1 MNREMRV
8 GLVVFL
14 AIVFLGALVFVSGG
28 ARFRQYGY
36 SFGIVFPDAMG
47 LDTGAPVLVSGV
59 ESGKVVGIDLLEEGV
74 LVRVNVRSHVIVPLD
89 SRFIIDTGGLLGEP
103 RVKVTRGDSLE
114 NITEGD
120 TVSGTIPPSL
130 DEIMTDIKTSL
141 GGLQSTFSNINTF
154 LAKLSE
160 AAGEFQEFSKEA
172 RDQVKK
178 AGDSLAGLTE
188 NIDSM
193 VQENRGALMA
203 SLENLSQFL
212 GNLKKVVDQ
221 FDEGGT
227 SGQDLRQMILRIKG
241 AAESLE
247 ALSRK
252 IEVALFDDTAPAPSR
267 IQEVKE
273 MVGKANRIIS
283 GIEDLSFGGKVG
295 LYGGISGSGES
306 DMMGD
311 ISLWVKS
318 RSRKMGLLI
327 GADDIGGD
335 SKITAGLG
343 LHGDRWEFWGGAVRG
358 YPGAGFLLHPV
369 GPQGPLS
376 VIAQW
381 WNENGG
387 SWSLEGRYRFDESWG
402 IFYRYLDK
410 GDDSVGSLGFFYL
423 F

>member
-188 NIDSM
+188 DIDSM

-227 SGQDLRQMILRIKG
+227 SGQDLRR
-241 AAESLE
+241 
-247 ALSRK
+247 
-252 IEVALFDDTAPAPSR
+252 
-267 IQEVKE
+267 
-273 MVGKANRIIS
+273 
-283 GIEDLSFGGKVG
+283 
-295 LYGGISGSGES
+295 
-306 DMMGD
+306 
-311 ISLWVKS
+311 
-318 RSRKMGLLI
+318 
-327 GADDIGGD
+327 
-335 SKITAGLG
+335 
-343 LHGDRWEFWGGAVRG
+343 
-358 YPGAGFLLHPV
+358 
-369 GPQGPLS
+369 
-376 VIAQW
+376 
-381 WNENGG
+381 
-387 SWSLEGRYRFDESWG
+387 
-402 IFYRYLDK
+402 
-410 GDDSVGSLGFFYL
+410 
-423 F
+423 

>member
-8 GLVVFL
+8 GRVVFL
-14 AIVFLGALVFVSGG
+14 AIVCLGALVFVSGG

-188 NIDSM
+188 DIDSM

>member
-28 ARFRQYGY
+28 ARFRQHGY

-59 ESGKVVGIDLLEEGV
+59 ESGKVVGIDLLKEGV
-74 LVRVNVRSHVIVPLD
+74 LVRVNVKSHVIVPLD

-120 TVSGTIPPSL
+120 AVSGTIPPSL

-141 GGLQSTFSNINTF
+141 GGLQSTFSNINIF

-172 RDQVKK
+172 RDQVKRD
-178 AGDSLAGLTE
+178 GDSLTGLTG
-188 NIDSM
+188 NIDTM
-193 VQENRGALMA
+193 VQENRAALMA
-203 SLENLSQFL
+203 SLENLSQLL
-212 GNLKKVVDQ
+212 GNLKKVVNQ

-227 SGQDLRQMILRIKG
+227 SGQDLRQMILKIKG

-252 IEVALFDDTAPAPSR
+252 IDVALFDDGVSTPSR
-267 IQEVKE
+267 IQEIKE
-273 MVGKANRIIS
+273 MVGKANKIIS
-283 GIEDLSFGGKVG
+283 GIEDLSFEGKVG
-295 LYGGISGSGES
+295 LYGGVSGSNES
-306 DMMGD
+306 DIMGD
-311 ISLWVKS
+311 FSLWIKS
-318 RSRKMGLLI
+318 RSRRMGLLI
-327 GADDIGGD
+327 GADDIGD
-335 SKITAGLG
+335 DPKVTAGLG
-343 LHGDRWEFWGGAVRG
+343 LHSDRWTFWGGAVRG
-358 YPGAGFLLHPV
+358 
-369 GPQGPLS
+369 
-376 VIAQW
+376 
-381 WNENGG
+381 
-387 SWSLEGRYRFDESWG
+387 
-402 IFYRYLDK
+402 
-410 GDDSVGSLGFFYL
+410 
-423 F
+423 

>member
-14 AIVFLGALVFVSGG
+14 AIVFLGSLVFVSGG
-28 ARFRQYGY
+28 ARFRQHGY

-59 ESGKVVGIDLLEEGV
+59 ESGKVVGIELLKEGV

-120 TVSGTIPPSL
+120 AVSGTIPPSL

-160 AAGEFQEFSKEA
+160 AAGEFQEFSREA
-172 RDQVKK
+172 RDQVKR
-178 AGDSLAGLTE
+178 AGDSLTGLTE
-188 NIDSM
+188 NIDSL

-227 SGQDLRQMILRIKG
+227 SGQDLRQMIVRIKG

-283 GIEDLSFGGKVG
+283 DIEDLSFEGKVG
-295 LYGGISGSGES
+295 LYRGVSGSSES
-306 DMMGD
+306 DIMGD
-311 ISLWVKS
+311 VSLWVKS
-318 RSRKMGLLI
+318 RSRKMGFLI

-335 SKITAGLG
+335 PKVTAGLG
-343 LHGDRWEFWGGAVRG
+343 LHGDRWGFWGGAVRG

-369 GPQGPLS
+369 GSQGPLS

-387 SWSLEGRYRFDESWG
+387 SWSLEGRYRFNDSWG
-402 IFYRYLDK
+402 LFYRYLEK
-410 GDDSVGSLGFFYL
+410 GDDSVGSVGFFYL

>member
-28 ARFRQYGY
+28 VRFRQHGY

-59 ESGKVVGIDLLEEGV
+59 ESGKVVGIDLLKEGV
-74 LVRVNVRSHVIVPLD
+74 LVRVNVKSHVIVPLD

-120 TVSGTIPPSL
+120 AVSGTIPPSL

-141 GGLQSTFSNINTF
+141 GGLQSTFSNINIF

-172 RDQVKK
+172 RDQVKR
-178 AGDSLAGLTE
+178 AGDSLTGLTG
-188 NIDSM
+188 NIDTM
-193 VQENRGALMA
+193 VQENRAALMA
-203 SLENLSQFL
+203 SLENLSQLL
-212 GNLKKVVDQ
+212 GNLKKVVNQ

-227 SGQDLRQMILRIKG
+227 SGQDLRQMILKIKG

-252 IEVALFDDTAPAPSR
+252 IDVALFDDGVSTPSR
-267 IQEVKE
+267 IQEIKE
-273 MVGKANRIIS
+273 MVGKANKIIS
-283 GIEDLSFGGKVG
+283 GIEDLSFEGKVG
-295 LYGGISGSGES
+295 LYGGVSGSNES
-306 DMMGD
+306 DIMGD
-311 ISLWVKS
+311 FSLWIKS
-318 RSRKMGLLI
+318 RSRRMGLLI
-327 GADDIGGD
+327 GADDIGD
-335 SKITAGLG
+335 DPKVTAGLG
-343 LHGDRWEFWGGAVRG
+343 LHSDRWTFWGGAVRG
-358 YPGAGFLLHPV
+358 YPGAGFLWHPV
-369 GPQGPLS
+369 GSQGPFS

-381 WNENGG
+381 WNESGG
-387 SWSLEGRYRFDESWG
+387 SWSLEGRYRFDKNWG
-402 IFYRYLDK
+402 LFYRYLEK
-410 GDDSVGSLGFFYL
+410 GDDNVGAVGFFYL

>member
-1 MNREMRV
+1 M
-8 GLVVFL
+8 
-14 AIVFLGALVFVSGG
+14 
-28 ARFRQYGY
+28 
-36 SFGIVFPDAMG
+36 
-47 LDTGAPVLVSGV
+47 
-59 ESGKVVGIDLLEEGV
+59 
-74 LVRVNVRSHVIVPLD
+74 
-89 SRFIIDTGGLLGEP
+89 
-103 RVKVTRGDSLE
+103 
-114 NITEGD
+114 
-120 TVSGTIPPSL
+120 
-130 DEIMTDIKTSL
+130 
-141 GGLQSTFSNINTF
+141 
-154 LAKLSE
+154 
-160 AAGEFQEFSKEA
+160 
-172 RDQVKK
+172 KK

-188 NIDSM
+188 DIDSM